1 MLTYKINAVN
11 NKTYSE
17 QEIQKALDKAFG
29 KNSFQIE
36 KTQNS
41 IQDLINP
48 NDDKNS
54 AKVQPEI
61 NDIMQ
66 AIQKYL
72 AVNKSVYFI
81 GSFMALECRCKDCSK
96 TCEDEINIKEE
107 ASRMFAFGDLEA
119 LRNELNLLRDIIE
132 DEVDDDGFVSL

>member
-1 MLTYKINAVN
+1 MLTYKINAAG
-11 NKTYSE
+11 NKPYSE
-17 QEIQKALDKAFG
+17 QEIQKALDKYFG
-29 KNSFQIE
+29 KNSFQVDKIQ
-36 KTQNS
+36 TSVQDIINS
-41 IQDLINP
+41 NE
-48 NDDKNS
+48 DK
-54 AKVQPEI
+54 AIDKVQPEI
-61 NDIMQ
+61 SDIMQ

-96 TCEDEINIKEE
+96 TGEDEINIKED